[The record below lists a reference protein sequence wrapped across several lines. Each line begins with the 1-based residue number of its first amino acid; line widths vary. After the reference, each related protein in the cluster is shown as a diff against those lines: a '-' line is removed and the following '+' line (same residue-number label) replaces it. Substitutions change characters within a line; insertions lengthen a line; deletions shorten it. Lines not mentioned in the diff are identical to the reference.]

1 MIKRKLMTKNGL
13 LKLKKDLAK
22 LEEQRPE
29 AVVRLETARQMG
41 DLRENSE
48 YHAAREDLALLDTQI
63 DELKEILVNIKI
75 VGKGSNGVS
84 RVGLESLVTVKNN
97 GREITY
103 QLVGEHESNPLK
115 GKISYTSPLG
125 KALMGQRVGDR
136 VVAKTPRGKINYQI
150 ITIK

>member
-1 MIKRKLMTKNGL
+1 MTKNGL